1 MNDRDSRENRIHGSE
16 IKPFGYYACEIPNH
30 FHCVP
35 MHWHRE
41 FELNF
46 VREGSASFICGE
58 EKFDSAAGDI
68 IIIQPNVMHSIY
80 PRESIHQVYDTLVF
94 RYEIFGG
101 FDSDRAIAAC
111 IKPLITGKMH
121 IPTHITTHHPYYAEL
136 EMMMNNIFSCAKGD
150 TPQLDLLMRSELLR
164 LFWLLETE
172 ATVEHDFYE
181 LGEDARCRRRRQ

>member
-80 PRESIHQVYDTLVF
+80 PR
-94 RYEIFGG
+94 
-101 FDSDRAIAAC
+101 
-111 IKPLITGKMH
+111 LIEFH
-121 IPTHITTHHPYYAEL
+121 VR
-136 EMMMNNIFSCAKGD
+136 N
-150 TPQLDLLMRSELLR
+150 
-164 LFWLLETE
+164 
-172 ATVEHDFYE
+172 TV
-181 LGEDARCRRRRQ
+181 A